1 MKTMN
6 IKPELTAI
14 STKHS
19 KSAEMI
25 ANLMT
30 DDSVIL
36 DYGCGTG
43 RNMTYL
49 LEQGACSLCGTDIPE
64 QLKAQEA
71 KHDALMEQGCLIMES
86 FYYASNSFDLILC
99 SHVLNVIESNSV
111 KQNVVNDIANLL
123 AEGGKAVIEVRT
135 AHDVEAAK
143 TKEAYKDGWLIK
155 KGSAYT
161 YQEALSNAK
170 LEGLC
175 INAGLKVV
183 DHISNSSKHIIVVEK

>member
-19 KSAEMI
+19 KSAEMV
-25 ANLMT
+25 AKMMT
-30 DDSVIL
+30 DDSTIL

-99 SHVLNVIESNSV
+99 SHVLNVIEDDSV
-111 KQNVVNDIANLL
+111 KQMVVKDIANLL
-123 AEGGKAVIEVRT
+123 AEGGKAIIEVRT
-135 AHDVEAAK
+135 AHDVESAK
-143 TKEAYKDGWLIK
+143 TKEAYKAGWLIK

-161 YQEALSNAK
+161 YQEALSKDK
-170 LEGLC
+170 LENLC
-175 INAGLKVV
+175 TSAGLKVV
-183 DHISNSSKHIIVVEK
+183 NHISNSSKHIIVVEK

>member
-6 IKPELTAI
+6 IRPELTAI

-19 KSAEMI
+19 KSTEMI
-25 ANLMT
+25 AKLMT
-30 DDSVIL
+30 DDSTIL

-71 KHDALMEQGCLIMES
+71 KHAELMEKGCLIMES
-86 FYYASNSFDLILC
+86 FYYAKDSFDLILC
-99 SHVLNVIESNSV
+99 SHVLNVIEDDQTKIAV
-111 KQNVVNDIANLL
+111 LTDIADLL
-123 AEGGKAVIEVRT
+123 KEGGKAVIEVRT
-135 AHDVEAAK
+135 AHDVESAK

-155 KGSAYT
+155 KGGAYT
-161 YQEALSNAK
+161 YQEGISKAK
-170 LEGLC
+170 MEMLC
-175 INAGLKVV
+175 RAAGLIVTA
-183 DHISNSSKHIIVVEK
+183 HTCNSSKHIVVVEK